1 MVRTA
6 LPTAISRATGVVP
19 GGYDRAASTMALRP
33 LLEQFDVDL
42 DSLLAESGLPTG
54 LFEHP
59 DNLIP
64 FREGTRLLG
73 LCADRTGCTHFGL
86 LLGAATGLEALGI
99 VAELAQSAA
108 DVRTALRLMCRF
120 MTLTDGGGLLTLSE
134 TSQLAS
140 FSYSVYEPGV
150 ERTEVLGDN
159 ILAASCNVLRALC
172 GSKWRPHEIRLSRSC
187 PADIQPYTRIF
198 KAPLRFDVEQ
208 SAVVFKRA
216 WLDAPLAT
224 ADPVRLRML
233 KAKARA
239 LEASETGD
247 LVAQV
252 RRVVRRRLLAGSC
265 SMQAVATELGM
276 HRRTLGRR
284 LGPYGVAFKALGDE
298 IRHEVACQLLADTDM
313 PVTAIAQCLHYAET
327 SAFTHAFRRWSG
339 TTPTQWREAADRR
352 YPAGPHGKAGYF
364 GNRSVS
370 WNRRPQSGPPS
381 GVSR

>member
-1 MVRTA
+1 MPPPIA
-6 LPTAISRATGVVP
+6 RATGVIP

-42 DSLLAESGLPTG
+42 DSLLAESGLPIG

-73 LCADRTGCTHFGL
+73 LCADRTGCAHFGL
-86 LLGAATGLEALGI
+86 LIGDATPLEALGI
-99 VAELAQSAA
+99 VAELAKSAA

-150 ERTEVLGDN
+150 ERTEILGDN

-172 GSKWRPHEIRLSRSC
+172 GRKWRAHEIRFSHRH
-187 PADIQPYTRIF
+187 PADIRPYTEIL

-208 SAVVFKRA
+208 SAVVFERA
-216 WLDAPLAT
+216 WLDAPLVS
-224 ADPVRLRML
+224 ADPARLRVL

-265 SMQAVATELGM
+265 SMQAVAAELGM
-276 HRRTLGRR
+276 HRRTLDRR
-284 LGPYGVAFKALGDE
+284 LLPHGVAFKALSDE
-298 IRHEVACQLLADTDM
+298 IRHEVACQLLADTAM
-313 PVTAIAQCLHYAET
+313 PIVAIAQSLHYADA
-327 SAFTHAFRRWSG
+327 SAFTHAFRRWSE
-339 TTPTQWREAADRR
+339 TTPTQWRESARSLD
-352 YPAGPHGKAGYF
+352 AGKNNA
-364 GNRSVS
+364 
-370 WNRRPQSGPPS
+370 
-381 GVSR
+381 